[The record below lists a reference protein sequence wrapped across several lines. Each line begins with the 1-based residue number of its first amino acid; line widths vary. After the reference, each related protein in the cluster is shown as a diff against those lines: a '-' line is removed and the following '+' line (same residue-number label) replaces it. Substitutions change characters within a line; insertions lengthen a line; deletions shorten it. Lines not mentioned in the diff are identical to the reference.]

1 MILTRKKKCTE
12 RKKKEKKFILTFDE
26 VDEANTMINV
36 LIFSYKC
43 TVSELE
49 ILDDFSRNQRTFV
62 GLLKL
67 R

>member
-1 MILTRKKKCTE
+1 VILTRKKKCTE